1 MNWKHLTTV
10 AALLLVGVC
19 GWLLWCFSGAAA
31 PPSVHTE
38 GGLAGA
44 RSGAHVGSIAPAQA
58 VGAAA
63 DAVRV
68 AADEESIL
76 GHVAFLDAASLEPIS
91 PARWLARQAGGEWR
105 ALPGSADGVLQLA
118 RAVWEFQPAQDLRIL
133 EAKVDLRVEPQQIVW
148 VQRKLEREIIV
159 TSRRDGLPIQEARIG
174 SASWSSRGAD
184 EAEHGARR
192 FQWSSDTITDALGR
206 ARLNDLQLPCALRVV
221 AAGYEPLLIDIG
233 AVDDPLRVAMDEANS
248 DSIRM
253 LVVDG
258 ESGGPV
264 GPIAVGSWCGG
275 LELTHGGEGVV
286 ALKLPGTLSP
296 EDRLVVEAEG
306 YAPAVV
312 VVDRLRGADGGLPKV
327 VLRRLCT
334 LLIQGEASAEDPW
347 QVWVQG
353 AAEIGGVGLPF
364 EDQFR
369 FQDGPA
375 RRAVP
380 VGSRLE
386 VLGRTAKGDCHETS
400 LDTHPGENVLT
411 LGAGGPQLR
420 LVLQSAASNRL
431 VDVGGL
437 RATAVVRLTDG
448 LPSFRVEAA
457 GGELVIPHPSRVS
470 NLSVR
475 LAGHEAVRLR
485 RGADAA
491 VDPAGSIVLPLAI
504 AHPVLLRVVDDQDRP
519 VPGLRL
525 LVTGAERESS
535 RRMTTGHGAWTVE
548 VRSPVPVFTDG
559 RGVASLRLVEGAYL
573 GMVQLPR
580 EVVGAPG
587 AIHYAGQWVGFQV
600 SGAGEHR
607 LVVDPPRKI
616 AILATDG
623 ATGQPLRKVLVR
635 AAGIADLEPVAALG
649 RAIWVPRSCG
659 RITLDAPG
667 YLTASVDLH
676 PEVPVAPVVMHA
688 GGVGTLVLEGPHAD
702 TLRGATLVLR
712 SRDPRGNR
720 GRSVVSVDDPG
731 AVRIELAGAQLEVS
745 IDPAEAS
752 DRRWRFEPVVSR
764 WDAGGV
770 LRFRPMLEEV
780 GK

>member
-1 MNWKHLTTV
+1 MSHKHLTTV
-10 AALLLVGVC
+10 AALLLVGIC

-31 PPSVHTE
+31 PPSEPPE
-38 GGLAGA
+38 GGFASA
-44 RSGAHVGSIAPAQA
+44 DSAVRAGSIGTAQA
-58 VGAAA
+58 GDVVA

-68 AADEESIL
+68 GAGQDSVL
-76 GHVAFLDAASLEPIS
+76 GQVAFLDASSLAPIS
-91 PARWLARQAGGEWR
+91 PAGWQARQDNGDWR
-105 ALPGSADGVLQLA
+105 TLPGSADGVLQLA
-118 RAVWEFQPAQDLRIL
+118 RAIWEFQPAQDLRIL
-133 EAKVDLRVEPQQIVW
+133 EAKVDLRVEPRQIVW
-148 VQRKLEREIIV
+148 VHHKRELQVVV

-192 FQWSSDTITDALGR
+192 FHWSSDTITDALGR
-206 ARLNDLQLPCALRVV
+206 ARLHELQLPCALRVV

-233 AVDDPLRVAMDEANS
+233 AVEDPLRVAMDEANS
-248 DSIRM
+248 DSIRI

-275 LELTHGGEGVV
+275 LELTRGDEGVV
-286 ALKLPGTLSP
+286 ALRLPGALSP

-312 VVDRLRGADGGLPKV
+312 VVDRLKVTDGGLPKV

-334 LLIQGEASAEDPW
+334 LLIHGEASAEDSW
-347 QVWVQG
+347 QIWVQG
-353 AAEIGGVGLPF
+353 AVEIGSVGLPF

-369 FQDGPA
+369 FQNGSA

-400 LDTHPGENVLT
+400 LHTHPGENVLT

-420 LVLQSAASNRL
+420 LVLQSAASNPL

-437 RATAVVRLTDG
+437 RATAEVRLTDG

-485 RGADAA
+485 RVADAA

-504 AHPVLLRVVDDQDRP
+504 AHPVRLRVVDDQDRP

-525 LVTGAERESS
+525 LVTSAERESS
-535 RRMTTGHGAWTVE
+535 RRGNTGHGAWTVE
-548 VRSPVPVFTDG
+548 VRSPVPVVTDG
-559 RGVASLRLVEGAYL
+559 RGIAALHLAEGAYFAR
-573 GMVQLPR
+573 GGLPR
-580 EVVGAPG
+580 EAVGAPG
-587 AIHYAGQWVGFQV
+587 GLPYAGPLVRFEV
-600 SGAGEHR
+600 AAAGEHR

-616 AILATDG
+616 AIRATDG

-635 AAGIADLEPVAALG
+635 AAGIADLEPVAAIG

-676 PEVPVAPVVMHA
+676 PDVSVANGVMHA
-688 GGVGTLVLEGPHAD
+688 GGVGTLVLEGPHAGS
-702 TLRGATLVLR
+702 LRGATLVLR

-720 GRSVVSVDDPG
+720 GRSVVLVDDPG

-745 IDPAEAS
+745 IDPAEAG

-770 LRFRPMLEEV
+770 LRFRPMLEEA